1 MNQLERG
8 SPQPSSK
15 DPSNQASS
23 SSPIPSSRTNPSAS
37 SKPTSN
43 PSNTSNR
50 AGLLAPLRQRSCGC
64 ELGHYTAIQAAFS
77 GALAQWQSHW
87 NAITAESMAALAAH
101 GIAISYRQGSSG
113 GFIATLLHNGGG
125 GIDSGLC
132 STLSEARSFVLGQGL
147 EDSP

>member
-15 DPSNQASS
+15 GLSNQAS
-23 SSPIPSSRTNPSAS
+23 SSRTNPSAN

-43 PSNTSNR
+43 PSDR

-87 NAITAESMAALAAH
+87 SAITTESMAALAAH

-132 STLSEARSFVLGQGL
+132 PTLSEARSFVLGQGL

>member
-15 DPSNQASS
+15 GRSSQAN
-23 SSPIPSSRTNPSAS
+23 SSRTNPSAS
-37 SKPTSN
+37 SNPTSN
-43 PSNTSNR
+43 PSDR
-50 AGLLAPLRQRSCGC
+50 AGLLVPLRQRSCGC
-64 ELGHYTAIQAAFS
+64 DLAHYTAIQAAFS

-87 NAITAESMAALAAH
+87 SAITTESMAALAAH

-132 STLSEARSFVLGQGL
+132 PTLSEARSFVLGQGL

>member
-15 DPSNQASS
+15 GPSSQASS

-37 SKPTSN
+37 SNPASN
-43 PSNTSNR
+43 PSDR

-64 ELGHYTAIQAAFS
+64 DLAHYTAIQAAFS

-132 STLSEARSFVLGQGL
+132 PTLSEARSFVLGQGL
-147 EDSP
+147 EDLP

>member
-15 DPSNQASS
+15 GPSSQASS
-23 SSPIPSSRTNPSAS
+23 SSPIPSASSSAS
-37 SKPTSN
+37 YNPTSN
-43 PSNTSNR
+43 PSDR
-50 AGLLAPLRQRSCGC
+50 AGLLAPIRQRSCGC
-64 ELGHYTAIQAAFS
+64 DLAHYTALQAAFS

-87 NAITAESMAALAAH
+87 SAITAESMAALAAH
-101 GIAISYRQGSSG
+101 GIAISYRQGISG

-132 STLSEARSFVLGQGL
+132 PTLSEARSFVLGQGL